1 MKTAPTNCLL
11 ASILFCCFIIAP
23 AQAEEPSP
31 GPGHGRGQ
39 GQGGGKGGGPG
50 GGGGFQEAIHKLFD
64 NHEKIK
70 RTVEMTDSGYKAKTV
85 SDDPEIAKTL
95 QKHVKEM
102 RERLGAGMMIRRWD
116 PAFAELVEHYKDI
129 DHDFKEIDGGVEL
142 VAKGKT
148 PDAVKVVQNHAKII
162 SGFVK
167 LGSDEMHE
175 SHPRALGDAKK
186 PADSAKAD
194 KTAEPACPK
203 CDGTLKPGTACP
215 KCEGHGKPASEA
227 TQKATPPSK

>member
-1 MKTAPTNCLL
+1 MKRYRSPLSLINCFVGISLSL
-11 ASILFCCFIIAP
+11 AVFSC
-23 AQAEEPSP
+23 AQ
-31 GPGHGRGQ
+31 GPRGKGG
-39 GQGGGKGGGPG
+39 GQGGGP

-70 RTVEMTDSGYKAKTV
+70 RTVEMTDSGYKSRTV

-129 DHDFKEIDGGVEL
+129 DHEFKEVEGGVEM

-148 PDAVKVVQNHAKII
+148 PDAIKVVQNHAKIV
-162 SGFVK
+162 SRFAK
-167 LGSDEMHE
+167 LGPDEMHE
-175 SHPRALGDAKK
+175 SHARALGDPDNKESAKK
-186 PADSAKAD
+186 PATSSEA
-194 KTAEPACPK
+194 
-203 CDGTLKPGTACP
+203 ACP
-215 KCEGHGKPASEA
+215 KCEATLKQGKVCPKCETGDHAAHPEKQQAAPAA
-227 TQKATPPSK
+227 K